1 MMNFDLEEQLVR
13 SDVTSGEAEA
23 RQRALTIAEFSLSE
37 KEKVPS
43 LSLSFSPLLKHA
55 ARFNLRHV
63 CTSWTAY
70 LKLLI
75 VT

>member
-37 KEKVPS
+37 KEKVPPLS
-43 LSLSFSPLLKHA
+43 LSLSQSILL
-55 ARFNLRHV
+55 NLPYL
-63 CTSWTAY
+63 WTAY
-70 LKLLI
+70 
-75 VT
+75 

>member
-37 KEKVPS
+37 KEKVPPLS
-43 LSLSFSPLLKHA
+43 LSLSI
-55 ARFNLRHV
+55 N
-63 CTSWTAY
+63 TT
-70 LKLLI
+70 
-75 VT
+75 